1 MNPPCVSSNRM
12 TIADR
17 LAAALRALLQDPAAR
32 GQAQAALDHYELEQ
46 ERERRY
52 REIADQHPHL

>member
-32 GQAQAALDHYELEQ
+32 DQAEQALAEYDRAHKANAAYRDLAAST
-46 ERERRY
+46 ER
-52 REIADQHPHL
+52 Q